1 MEGILRQAED
11 ADLARRARA
20 ECFSIAHRERVVPCV
35 EEELLHSRLASCTPH
50 TPRCNV
56 GHFVENKHDGML
68 GRHSGTTWCRVQTRL
83 RGLGIIGA

>member
-1 MEGILRQAED
+1 VLLD
-11 ADLARRARA
+11 
-20 ECFSIAHRERVVPCV
+20 CTSPRVVPCV

-56 GHFVENKHDGML
+56 GHFLENKHDGML
-68 GRHSGTTWCRVQTRL
+68 GRHSGTAWSRVQTRL